1 MSQPVSEQWTHSYLN
16 PYGSQDDELIDVNAD
31 VIPIY
36 QHPSPHTPPSKTK
49 LVYDIVMLI
58 ALVGDLGLIFADY
71 VLMSGF
77 VSQIG
82 GAWVATYQNNWHKT
96 VVFLGG
102 LFTLFLVLEL
112 LVRWAIA
119 VHKNTYYRWFFFPFV
134 HWYEVL
140 GCLPVLRP
148 LRLLRAIIIIKR
160 LHDLG
165 VSVLPARLIKT
176 AKFYGHILLEEL
188 SDRVILTALDNLKNQ
203 LSSNQSQASL
213 ERVLDKNRA
222 KLQQALTVFCQTNLL
237 PSLCAL
243 HEQQSQMLAQ
253 QVGEAVEEALI
264 KSPELRR
271 TLRLIPIAGSLIE
284 GQLTQIGKQ
293 VGEQVTLAVS
303 QKMFSQQTLT
313 PLMADIAHQIA
324 HIDITSRDYEQLVHS
339 VVKDALEAFE
349 AQIKIQQWKH
359 TKQLKL

>member
-1 MSQPVSEQWTHSYLN
+1 MN
-16 PYGSQDDELIDVNAD
+16 QDWAATKPPNHQSDDLIDVKED

-36 QHPSPHTPPSKTK
+36 QHPHPHTPPSKTK
-49 LVYDIVMLI
+49 LIYDIVMLVALI
-58 ALVGDLGLIFADY
+58 ADLILIFVDN

-77 VSQIG
+77 MRQMGSPWILDYQSQG
-82 GAWVATYQNNWHKT
+82 HQT
-96 VVFLGG
+96 VVFFGG
-102 LFTLFLVLEL
+102 LFTLFLVGEL

-119 VHKNTYYRWFFFPFV
+119 IRKDTYYRWFFFPFV

-148 LRLLRAIIIIKR
+148 LRLLRAVVIVKR

-165 VSVLPARLIKT
+165 VPVLPTKFIKT
-176 AKFYGHILLEEL
+176 AKFYGHIVLEEL

-203 LSSNQSQASL
+203 LNPNQSQASVQ
-213 ERVLDKNRA
+213 RVLDNNRV
-222 KLQQALTVFCQTNLL
+222 LLEQALTEFCQKSLL

-243 HEQQSQMLAQ
+243 HEQQSQALAV
-253 QVGEAVEEALI
+253 QVSKAVEEALT

-271 TLRLIPIAGSLIE
+271 ALRLIPIAGSMIE

-303 QKMFSQQTLT
+303 QKMFSKEALA
-313 PLMADIAHQIA
+313 PLMTDIAHQMA
-324 HIDITSRDYEQLVHS
+324 CIDMGNPNYEQLVHG
-339 VVKDALEAFE
+339 VVKDALEVFE

>member
-1 MSQPVSEQWTHSYLN
+1 MSDEIKPHDIGHS
-16 PYGSQDDELIDVNAD
+16 DDLIDLKTD
-31 VIPIY
+31 VIRIY
-36 QHPSPHTPPSKTK
+36 QHPPTHKTPNKPK
-49 LVYDIVMLI
+49 LFYDIVMLV
-58 ALVGDLGLIFADY
+58 ALIGDLVLMFVNH
-71 VLMSGF
+71 VLMSDF
-77 VSQIG
+77 VGQVG
-82 GAWVATYQNNWHKT
+82 GTWVATYQGGWHES

-102 LFTLFLVLEL
+102 LFTLFLVGEL

-119 VHKNTYYRWFFFPFV
+119 IHKNTYYRWFFFPFV

-140 GCLPVLRP
+140 GCFPALRP
-148 LRLLRAIIIIKR
+148 LRLLRAVIIVKR

-165 VSVLPARLIKT
+165 VSVLPARFIKT
-176 AKFYGHILLEEL
+176 AKFYGHIVLEEL

-203 LSSNQSQASL
+203 LNPAQSQAL
-213 ERVLDKNRA
+213 LQRIVDNNRA
-222 KLQQALTVFCQTNLL
+222 PLEQAVMAFCQDKLL
-237 PSLCAL
+237 PSFCAL
-243 HEQQSQMLAQ
+243 HEQQSQMLAV
-253 QVGEAVEEALI
+253 QVGEAVEEALT

-271 TLRLIPIAGSLIE
+271 TLRLIPIAGGMIE

-303 QKMFSQQTLT
+303 QKMFSQQTLA
-313 PLMADIAHQIA
+313 PLMADIAHRLAQIEIA
-324 HIDITSRDYEQLVHS
+324 HSGYEPLVQG